1 MSKFRKYSGL
11 RYLFA
16 ALSVALTVAALE
28 PVRAEINSTTI
39 ALALLLVV
47 LGVAVVWGSG
57 PAMLASILG
66 MIGFNYFFLEPVR
79 TFIIA
84 DADNWIAL
92 AAFLITAVTVG
103 QLSARARERA
113 TEAEAGR
120 REIERLYEELRDA
133 FELASRAEALRQSEL
148 LKSALLDA
156 VTHDLRTPLTSIKAA
171 VTTLLDTGA
180 LQGDSLPLDDE
191 GRQEFLEVI
200 NEETDR
206 LNHFIEGLVDLARI
220 EAGEIHLR
228 RAWAN
233 VDELIAAALTR
244 AEPLTASHRV
254 EVELEKDLPVVRV
267 DARAL
272 SEVVFTLVDNA
283 AKYSPDG
290 KLIRIEARRVQDEMI
305 EIAVEDEGSGIAPE
319 MRARVFE
326 KFFRVMDEASETT
339 EHFTG
344 LGMGLAI
351 ARGIVS
357 AHGGQ
362 IWVEDRKGGH
372 GSRFA
377 FVVPIGDEEPLVNS
391 E

>member
-1 MSKFRKYSGL
+1 M
-11 RYLFA
+11 RYVFA
-16 ALSVALTVAALE
+16 ALGVAFTIAVLE
-28 PVRAEINSTTI
+28 PVRAQINSTTI
-39 ALALLLVV
+39 ALALLLAVLVV
-47 LGVAVVWGSG
+47 AILWGSG
-57 PAMLASILG
+57 PAMLASVLG

-103 QLSARARERA
+103 QLSARARKRA
-113 TEAEAGR
+113 NEAEAGR
-120 REIERLYEELRDA
+120 REIEHLYEELRDA
-133 FELASRAEALRQSEL
+133 FELASRAEGLRQSEL

-156 VTHDLRTPLTSIKAA
+156 VTHDLRTPLTSIKAS
-171 VTTLLDTGA
+171 VTTLLDAGA
-180 LQGDSLPLDDE
+180 SPGDSLPLDDE

-220 EAGEIHLR
+220 EAGEMHLR

-233 VDELIAAALTR
+233 VDEFIAAALTR
-244 AEPLTASHRV
+244 AEPLIAGHQV

-272 SEVVFTLVDNA
+272 SEVVYTLVDNA

-290 KLIRIEARRVQDEMI
+290 TRIRIAARRVPDDMI
-305 EIAVEDEGSGIAPE
+305 EIVVEDEGIGIAPE

-326 KFFRVMDEASETT
+326 KFFRVTEEASETT

-351 ARGIVS
+351 AHGIVC
-357 AHGGQ
+357 AHGGR
-362 IWVEDRKGGH
+362 IWVEDRPTGH

-377 FVVPIGDEEPLVNS
+377 FVVPIGDEERVNG
-391 E
+391 EW

>member
-1 MSKFRKYSGL
+1 M
-11 RYLFA
+11 RYAFA
-16 ALSVALTVAALE
+16 ALGVALTIALLE
-28 PVRAEINSTTI
+28 PLHAHINSTTI

-47 LGVAVVWGSG
+47 LVVAIVWGSG
-57 PAMLASILG
+57 PAMLASVLG
-66 MIGFNYFFLEPVR
+66 MVGFNYFFLEPVR

-92 AAFLITAVTVG
+92 TAFLITAVTVG
-103 QLSARARERA
+103 QLSARARARA
-113 TEAEAGR
+113 NEAEAGR

-171 VTTLLDTGA
+171 VTTLLDTGDHSD
-180 LQGDSLPLDDE
+180 DSLPLDDE

-220 EAGEIHLR
+220 EASEMHLR

-233 VDELIAAALTR
+233 VDEFIAEALTR
-244 AEPLTASHRV
+244 AGPLTAGHQI
-254 EVELEKDLPVVRV
+254 EIELERDLPVVRV

-272 SEVVFTLVDNA
+272 SEVVYTLVDNA
-283 AKYSPDG
+283 AKYSPVG
-290 KLIRIEARRVQDEMI
+290 TRITIRARRVPDDMI
-305 EIAVEDEGSGIAPE
+305 EIVVEDEGSGIAPE

-326 KFFRVMDEASETT
+326 KFFRAIEDAGETSGRS
-339 EHFTG
+339 TG

-351 ARGIVS
+351 AHGIVS
-357 AHGGQ
+357 AHGGR
-362 IWVEDRKGGH
+362 IWVENRATGH

-377 FVVPIGDEEPLVNS
+377 FVVPIGDEEQLVNS